1 MIKNVVFIGINLGLS
16 GGLVLLTGVLV
27 LLALLVALAWR
38 VASDRMRRTPLP
50 IRVRSRRNIA
60 RPSVDFPASTPS
72 RAPPFLSRRQTDDDL
87 GEYSPRE

>member
-27 LLALLVALAWR
+27 LLALLFALAWR
-38 VASDRMRRTPLP
+38 VANDRMRPRLMP
-50 IRVRSRRNIA
+50 IRVRSRRNVA

>member
-27 LLALLVALAWR
+27 LLALLFALAWR
-38 VASDRMRRTPLP
+38 AAADRMRPRLMP
-50 IRVRSRRNIA
+50 IRVRSRRNVA

-87 GEYSPRE
+87 GDYSPRE